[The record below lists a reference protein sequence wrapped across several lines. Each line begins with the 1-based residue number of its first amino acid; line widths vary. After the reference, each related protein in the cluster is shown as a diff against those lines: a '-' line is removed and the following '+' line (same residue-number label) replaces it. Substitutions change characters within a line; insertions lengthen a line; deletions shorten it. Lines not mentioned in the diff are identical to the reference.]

1 LPDEVQVENV
11 AFEDDGQHVVL
22 DIGISNSA
30 TRTMH
35 LYASPRKIEYDP
47 ASRNLTVTLSDENT
61 AELPGGTFVHPRFT
75 SVDGGG
81 STVIRVMLPRVITR
95 LVQATD
101 LPSAQTEA
109 LAIHEA
115 TTVEV
120 AVAWSDTPYYPDPR
134 PAEYSARAQL
144 ARWQLGVARGRSEPG
159 NGGPG
164 LVAVSPSATPRGWCA
179 ASR

>member
-1 LPDEVQVENV
+1 MPDEVQVENV
-11 AFEDDGQHVVL
+11 AFEDDGEHLVL

-35 LYASPRKIEYDP
+35 MYASPRKIEYDP
-47 ASRNLTVTLSDENT
+47 ASRHLTVTLSDEST

-101 LPSAQTEA
+101 LQAAQTER

-115 TTVEV
+115 ATVEV

-134 PAEYSARAQL
+134 PTERSPRAELAQ
-144 ARWQLGVARGRSEPG
+144 WQRGVARGRSEPG
-159 NGGPG
+159 PAGGP
-164 LVAVSPSATPRGWCA
+164 APR
-179 ASR
+179 RRRPRR

>member
-1 LPDEVQVENV
+1 MPDDVQIESV

-35 LYASPRKIEYDP
+35 LYASARKIEYDP
-47 ASRNLTVTLSDENT
+47 ASRHLTVTLSDENT

-95 LVQATD
+95 LVQAAD
-101 LPSAQTEA
+101 LQSAQTEE
-109 LAIHEA
+109 LPIHEA
-115 TTVEV
+115 ATVGV
-120 AVAWSDTPYYPDPR
+120 AVAWSDTPFYPDPR
-134 PAEYSARAQL
+134 LTGQSARAQL
-144 ARWQLGVARGRSEPG
+144 AQWQHGVARGRSEPG
-159 NGGPG
+159 
-164 LVAVSPSATPRGWCA
+164 
-179 ASR
+179 

>member
-1 LPDEVQVENV
+1 MPDEIEVENV

-47 ASRNLTVTLSDENT
+47 ASRHLTVTLSDEST
-61 AELPGGTFVHPRFT
+61 AELPGGSFVQPRFT

-81 STVIRVMLPRVITR
+81 HTVIRVMLPRVITR
-95 LVQATD
+95 LVQASD
-101 LPSAQTEA
+101 LSSAQTEA
-109 LAIHEA
+109 LPIYEA
-115 TTVEV
+115 ATVEV

-134 PAEYSARAQL
+134 PTERSARAQL
-144 ARWQLGVARGRSEPG
+144 AGWQHGVARGNGVARGRSEPG
-159 NGGPG
+159 LGDEPAPPQPG
-164 LVAVSPSATPRGWCA
+164 Q
-179 ASR
+179 